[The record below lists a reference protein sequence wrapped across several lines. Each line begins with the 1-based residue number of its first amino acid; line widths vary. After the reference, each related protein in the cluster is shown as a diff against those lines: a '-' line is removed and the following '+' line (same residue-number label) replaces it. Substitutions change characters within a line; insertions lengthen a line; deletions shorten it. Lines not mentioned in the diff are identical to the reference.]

1 MKKFLLLFTIFS
13 LSLNANSS
21 DFDKWKEGYIKRASK
36 RGLSKAFLEKALKNI
51 KPDQKVLD
59 KFKNQVILDKE
70 KNYNDF
76 IKKWLREDKARITKG
91 KELLKKHSNLL
102 DKIEKEFNVDKEVIV
117 ALWGT
122 ETYYGEITGDYDI
135 IASLATLSFEG
146 RRRKFYETQLNA
158 TLRLLRQNKVKRE
171 HLIGSWAGATGQC
184 QFMPSNINAYGVDY
198 DRDGE
203 INLWSSLP
211 DIFASMAKLLK
222 SAGWK
227 FEKSIGD
234 LAIAPNKFKGELN
247 KYRSPKQYS
256 SLGFKH
262 LNGKPFKNEDWSAR
276 RASEIPMKD
285 SPIVLRGSNYGPI
298 LKWNRSSLFA
308 AFNILL
314 MDGFDH

>member
-1 MKKFLLLFTIFS
+1 MKKFTFILCYLTFS
-13 LSLNANSS
+13 INCFAS
-21 DFDKWKEGYIKRASK
+21 DFESWKKEYINRASK
-36 RGLSKAFLEKALKNI
+36 RGLPKAFLEKILKDI
-51 KPDQKVLD
+51 KPNQKVLD

-70 KNYNDF
+70 KKYNEF
-76 IKKWLREDKARITKG
+76 IKRWLREDKVRITRG
-91 KELLKKHSNLL
+91 KSLLKTHSELLE
-102 DKIEKEFNVDKEVIV
+102 KIEKEFNVDKEVIV

-135 IASLATLSFEG
+135 ISSLATLSFEG

-158 TLRLLRQNKVKRE
+158 TLRLLKQNKVKRE

-184 QFMPSNINAYGVDY
+184 QFMPSNISAYGIDY

-227 FEKSIGD
+227 YRKSIGD
-234 LAIAPNKFKGELN
+234 LAIAPPHFKGDLN
-247 KYRSPKQYS
+247 KYRTPKQYNN
-256 SLGFKH
+256 LGFKH
-262 LNGKPFKNEDWSAR
+262 LNGQPFKDESWSAR
-276 RASEIPMKD
+276 RASEIPMKN
-285 SPIVLRGSNYGPI
+285 SPIVLRGSNYTPI

-314 MDGFDH
+314 IDGFDH